1 MNCKFL
7 IIQEN
12 INTINFLKSIIL
24 DETLGNI
31 VEILQKGKYASEEIL
46 FYKPDIVIIDYRI
59 GKKNALEIVKE
70 VHSQEKNIT
79 FVLFSYEHDEEI
91 ISKSFKS
98 GIRFFIR
105 NPITY
110 TEMYYTL
117 KEICNHIQLEKT
129 LSIIKGALSNT
140 TEKPPTPVLDLPT
153 QISNILTDLG
163 IISETGTRDL
173 IRTIEIICE
182 HKRHGSSIKYQ
193 LQDIY
198 LELAKEKSE
207 ANSQS
212 INTKSIE
219 QRIRRSVL
227 KALHSIAQLGIDDYY
242 NAKFNEYA
250 TRLFDFKQVKQEMLH
265 INDSNQS
272 RGKVN
277 IKKFIEGIIS
287 CLNF

>member
-1 MNCKFL
+1 MSCKFL

-12 INTINFLKSIIL
+12 INTINFLKSVITH
-24 DETLGNI
+24 DTLGNI

-46 FYKPDIVIIDYRI
+46 FYKPDLVILDYNI
-59 GKKNALEIVKE
+59 GKKNALEIVQE

-79 FVLFSYEHDEEI
+79 FVLFSYEHDEDI

-117 KEICNHIQLEKT
+117 KEICNHINLEKT

-140 TEKPPTPVLDLPT
+140 TEQRPTAVLDLQT
-153 QISNILTDLG
+153 QISSVLTDLG
-163 IISETGTRDL
+163 IISESGTRDL

-182 HKRHGSSIKYQ
+182 HKRRGSRNKYQ

-198 LELAKEKSE
+198 IELSQEKYKE
-207 ANSQS
+207 NSQS

-219 QRIRRSVL
+219 QRIRRSIL
-227 KALHSIAQLGIDDYY
+227 KSLHCIAQLGIDDYY
-242 NAKFNEYA
+242 NGKFNEYS

-265 INDSNQS
+265 IKDPNQS

-277 IKKFIEGIIS
+277 IKKFIEGIMS
-287 CLNF
+287 YLNF